1 MDREKRVF
9 GYIGLTVTILLLLYI
24 IYAYE
29 QGSNLLPVET
39 NLWNDEVKIERK
51 IKIPE
56 GKTKEFILP
65 AFLVGLYH
73 SSTGTIGDSI
83 EGLEDGNEDHSWF
96 EKLEDNGDGTLT
108 MSVTGKQLERWIST
122 REHAINTRI
131 ENNREKNMEIKIKKD
146 YTKVTY
152 IMKEGY
158 ETSFMGWG
166 MDAQVILGSLFE
178 AQVFTGVAQE
188 DCYVREVVKRETD
201 GKVIIDTDSQNRYFE
216 ITDAEWYG
224 SGETE

>member
-96 EKLEDNGDGTLT
+96 EKLEDNGDGC
-108 MSVTGKQLERWIST
+108 TGYSRKFI
-122 REHAINTRI
+122 
-131 ENNREKNMEIKIKKD
+131 
-146 YTKVTY
+146 
-152 IMKEGY
+152 
-158 ETSFMGWG
+158 
-166 MDAQVILGSLFE
+166 
-178 AQVFTGVAQE
+178 
-188 DCYVREVVKRETD
+188 
-201 GKVIIDTDSQNRYFE
+201 
-216 ITDAEWYG
+216 
-224 SGETE
+224 

>member
-29 QGSNLLPVET
+29 QGSKLLPVKT

-51 IKIPE
+51 IKIHE

-73 SSTGTIGDSI
+73 SSTGTIDDSI

-108 MSVTGKQLERWIST
+108 MTVTGKQLERWIST